1 MDGLSFDE
9 AKARLDEIAD
19 AVEDPAISLDDALAL
34 YEEAVK
40 IGLHACEV
48 SEQDVLAADEEP
60 QADADRTQMLLMR
73 LRKRLLGWRLQRRPR
88 SRRPPFQMRPF
99 QVNDHGTARRSHTGL
114 HLIPT

>member
-60 QADADRTQMLLMR
+60 QADADVDVADASQEEA
-73 LRKRLLGWRLQRRPR
+73 
-88 SRRPPFQMRPF
+88 FE
-99 QVNDHGTARRSHTGL
+99 TAAPAAPEESQASFPDEALSGE
-114 HLIPT
+114 

>member
-60 QADADRTQMLLMR
+60 QADADADADAADAPQEEASGMAAPAASEESQTSFPDEALS
-73 LRKRLLGWRLQRRPR
+73 GE
-88 SRRPPFQMRPF
+88 
-99 QVNDHGTARRSHTGL
+99 
-114 HLIPT
+114 

>member
-48 SEQDVLAADEEP
+48 SEQDALAADEEP
-60 QADADRTQMLLMR
+60 QADADMDVADASQEEAFETLS
-73 LRKRLLGWRLQRRPR
+73 GE
-88 SRRPPFQMRPF
+88 
-99 QVNDHGTARRSHTGL
+99 
-114 HLIPT
+114 